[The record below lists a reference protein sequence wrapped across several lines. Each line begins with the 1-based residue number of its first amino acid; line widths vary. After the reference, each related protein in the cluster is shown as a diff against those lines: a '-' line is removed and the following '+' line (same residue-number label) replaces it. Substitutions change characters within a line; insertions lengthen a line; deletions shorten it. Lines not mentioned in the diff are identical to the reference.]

1 MWGQRSVDI
10 VLFIELHS
18 TLTLFIRLLKFLN
31 TDCKSG
37 CGLLL
42 NPDPSKEHR
51 TEVHVHFLCTC
62 SISQQSIEFGPY
74 TVYTVH
80 VYTSGPQ
87 VHRAL
92 GELYGQMVTTHAHTS
107 SSSSSPA
114 TPPPAKRARSGGG
127 AGGWSRQIS
136 VQFRSRTRRR
146 QRVEGD
152 RKAPEV
158 FTKFVLRKEKLVSG
172 H

>member
-1 MWGQRSVDI
+1 MWGQRSVDS

-18 TLTLFIRLLKFLN
+18 TLTLFVRLLKFLS

-51 TEVHVHFLCTC
+51 TEVYTCTYSMHMFYLSTEYRVWSTIHCTC
-62 SISQQSIEFGPY
+62 
-74 TVYTVH
+74 
-80 VYTSGPQ
+80 TSGPQ

-114 TPPPAKRARSGGG
+114 TPPPAKKARSGGG
-127 AGGWSRQIS
+127 ADGWSRQIS

-152 RKAPEV
+152 GKALEV

>member
-1 MWGQRSVDI
+1 MWGQRSVDS

-37 CGLLL
+37 RGLLL

-51 TEVHVHFLCTC
+51 TEVHTLCTC
-62 SISQQSIEFGPY
+62 SIASSQQSRVWSTIHC
-74 TVYTVH
+74 TC
-80 VYTSGPQ
+80 TSGPQ

-92 GELYGQMVTTHAHTS
+92 GELYGQIVTTHAHTS

-127 AGGWSRQIS
+127 AGGRSRQIS
-136 VQFRSRTRRR
+136 VQFRSRTRRK

-152 RKAPEV
+152 GKASEV